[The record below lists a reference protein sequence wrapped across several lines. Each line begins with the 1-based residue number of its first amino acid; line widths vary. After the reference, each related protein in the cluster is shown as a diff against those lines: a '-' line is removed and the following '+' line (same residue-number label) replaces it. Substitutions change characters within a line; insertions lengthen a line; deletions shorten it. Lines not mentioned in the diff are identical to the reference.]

1 LSQRRPTTFI
11 DAPPFDDSSSS
22 AVVLFAATRWE
33 LAAIRRAIP
42 VERRID
48 IDGVSCFTG
57 RRDGRPYWLVLT
69 GIGPE
74 AADVAASAVL
84 PRHPA
89 ALAISTGFAG
99 ALMPGTAVGDVIV
112 ATSVVSGRFDGTWS
126 QAGAPIVCEE
136 TVLHAVR
143 SAGAGIGVA
152 MHGGPVV
159 SLSNVLCRAVE
170 KQRLSRLTGAL
181 ALDMESAAIGNV
193 AQSQGVP
200 FAVVRTISDAAG
212 EDLPV
217 DFNAFLKP
225 WGWVRGIGAMLMTP
239 SSLIGL
245 NRLRRHSRLA
255 AERLTAVCAACAVH
269 DFGLSPGFQAGR
281 A

>member
-11 DAPPFDDSSSS
+11 DALPIDDSSSS

-33 LAAIRRAIP
+33 LAALRRAMP

-57 RRDGRPYWLVLT
+57 RRAGRVYWLVHT

-84 PRHPA
+84 SRHRA
-89 ALAISTGFAG
+89 ALAVSAGFAG
-99 ALMPGTAVGDVIV
+99 ALMPATAVGDVIV
-112 ATSVVSGRFDGTWS
+112 ATSVVSGKFDGVWS
-126 QAGAPIVCEE
+126 QAEEPIVCEE
-136 TVLHAVR
+136 TVLRVVR
-143 SAGAGIGVA
+143 AAATGLGVVV
-152 MHGGPVV
+152 HGGPVV

-170 KQRLSRLTGAL
+170 KQSLSRLTGAV

-200 FAVVRTISDAAG
+200 FAVVRTISDVAG
-212 EDLPV
+212 EDLPL

-225 WGWVRGIGAMLMTP
+225 WGWVRGIGAMIMTP
-239 SSLIGL
+239 SSLMGL
-245 NRLRRHSRLA
+245 NRLRRQSRLA
-255 AERLTAVCAACAVH
+255 AERLTAICAACAVQ
-269 DFGLSPGFQAGR
+269 DFGLSQVPQAGR

>member
-11 DAPPFDDSSSS
+11 DALPIDDSSSS

-33 LAAIRRAIP
+33 LAALRRAVP

-57 RRDGRPYWLVLT
+57 RRAGRVYWLVHT

-84 PRHPA
+84 SRHRA
-89 ALAISTGFAG
+89 ALAVSAGFAG
-99 ALMPGTAVGDVIV
+99 ALMPATAVGDVIV
-112 ATSVVSGRFDGTWS
+112 ATSVVSGRFDGVWS
-126 QAGAPIVCEE
+126 QAEVPIVCEE
-136 TVLHAVR
+136 TVLRVVR
-143 SAGAGIGVA
+143 AAATGLGVA
-152 MHGGPVV
+152 VHGGPVV

-170 KQRLSRLTGAL
+170 KQSLSRLTGAL

-200 FAVVRTISDAAG
+200 FAVVRTISDVAG

-225 WGWVRGIGAMLMTP
+225 WGWVRGIGAIIMTP

-245 NRLRRHSRLA
+245 NRLRRQSRLA
-255 AERLTAVCAACAVH
+255 AERLTAICAACAVQ
-269 DFGLSPGFQAGR
+269 DFGLSQVPQAGR

>member
-1 LSQRRPTTFI
+1 LSQRRSTTFI
-11 DAPPFDDSSSS
+11 DAPPIDDSSSS

-33 LAAIRRAIP
+33 LAAIRRAMP

-48 IDGVSCFTG
+48 VDGVSCFIG
-57 RRDGRPYWLVLT
+57 RRAGRTYWLVPT

-84 PRHPA
+84 TRHRA
-89 ALAISTGFAG
+89 ALAISAGFAG
-99 ALMPGTAVGDVIV
+99 ALMPATEVGDVIV
-112 ATSVVSGRFDGTWS
+112 ATSVVSGTFDGAWS

-136 TVLHAVR
+136 TVLRVVR
-143 SAGAGIGVA
+143 SAGAAIGVA
-152 MHGGPVV
+152 VHGGPVV

-170 KQRLSRLTGAL
+170 KRSLSRLTGAL

-193 AQSQGVP
+193 AHSQGVP
-200 FAVVRTISDAAG
+200 FAVVRTVSDVAS
-212 EDLPV
+212 EDLPL

-225 WGWVRGIGAMLMTP
+225 WGWVRGIGAMIMTP

-245 NRLRRHSRLA
+245 NRLRRQSRVA
-255 AERLTAVCAACAVH
+255 AERLTAICAACAVH
-269 DFGLSPGFQAGR
+269 DFGLSPVSQAGR